1 MAVTI
6 DKETSLNNE
15 IEASFKRNS
24 ALLDMPEKP
33 EVPDS
38 ISGNTDLETGPPKEL
53 DWESPEDP
61 GNARNWSKIKK
72 ILHTAIPALYGF
84 VV

>member
-1 MAVTI
+1 MAATV

-15 IEASFKRNS
+15 IEASSKRNS
-24 ALLDMPEKP
+24 ASLDMPEKP

-38 ISGNTDLETGPPKEL
+38 IGGDTDLETGPLEEL
-53 DWESPEDP
+53 DWDSPEDP

-72 ILHTAIPALYGF
+72 SLHTAIPALYGF